1 YVYQK
6 LTFWSR
12 LGLPNDLSS
21 RSAQPFHLS
30 DFQSHRKYGKTVGFY
45 EGLKP
50 CLSTIDPELIR
61 AVLVTDFHKFAN
73 RRNATTHKDLLNSS
87 LFFTKYPNWKRI
99 RAILSPSFTTGKL
112 KSFKPSFGQSL
123 DVLIAKLKSEI
134 KSNNTIDLRPIYD
147 SFAFEVISKSAFG
160 LNTDIINNAKHPVF
174 EAAKSFFQTGFTV
187 KTFLLFLF
195 PQLAH
200 YLDIHFFNEESQ
212 QIIANFIKQVINERI
227 ANNFEVKD
235 LLQLSINA
243 SVFSPKVTTNSFE
256 KLSEEELLA
265 QSINFMA
272 AGYDTTATQIS
283 FITQFLALN
292 PNFQTKLVNE
302 INSYFGD
309 QSEVD
314 YESVMK
320 MPYLDAFFKEI
331 MRFNCS
337 VNRID
342 RIAENDCVLNGI
354 SIPKG
359 TSIIIPVWALHLD
372 ADHYDEPNVFKP
384 ERFLPQNESRIK
396 GYTYLPFASG
406 PRNCIGRKFAEM
418 EIKYFMVKILPLF
431 EFKAFKALI
440 EYLIAREVNCVLTA
454 QTVEN
459 EFRVQLE
466 TQEISHFFRLNQ

>member
-1 YVYQK
+1 
-6 LTFWSR
+6 
-12 LGLPNDLSS
+12 
-21 RSAQPFHLS
+21 
-30 DFQSHRKYGKTVGFY
+30 
-45 EGLKP
+45 
-50 CLSTIDPELIR
+50 
-61 AVLVTDFHKFAN
+61 
-73 RRNATTHKDLLNSS
+73 
-87 LFFTKYPNWKRI
+87 
-99 RAILSPSFTTGKL
+99 
-112 KSFKPSFGQSL
+112 
-123 DVLIAKLKSEI
+123 
-134 KSNNTIDLRPIYD
+134 
-147 SFAFEVISKSAFG
+147 
-160 LNTDIINNAKHPVF
+160 INNAKHPVF

-212 QIIANFIKQVINERI
+212 QTIANFIK
-227 ANNFEVKD
+227 
-235 LLQLSINA
+235 
-243 SVFSPKVTTNSFE
+243 
-256 KLSEEELLA
+256 
-265 QSINFMA
+265 
-272 AGYDTTATQIS
+272 
-283 FITQFLALN
+283 
-292 PNFQTKLVNE
+292 QTKLVNE

-431 EFKAFKALI
+431 EFKACDQTRNLDFYKLIQTCTMKAMVV
-440 EYLIAREVNCVLTA
+440 EV
-454 QTVEN
+454 
-459 EFRVQLE
+459 
-466 TQEISHFFRLNQ
+466 RLRDSQ